1 MILLGV
7 AGCLAA
13 AAPSKVDV
21 RVFVN
26 SKESGE
32 PLAGVVV
39 GFPDC
44 GIYAASETDGGAV
57 LKGVPEGRWKFSAQM
72 IGMLDY
78 EVEVKV
84 SAGMSPVFRLV
95 TTRWA
100 SRRISCQRCHPSN
113 ERSISLPMARY
124 SSAPGYC
131 RASISSV
138 STV

>member
-1 MILLGV
+1 MKHLRKIILVITLLGV
-7 AGCLAA
+7 VCCLAA

-57 LKGVPEGRWKFSAQM
+57 LKAVPKGKRKLKAQM
-72 IGMLDY
+72 IGMLDCEI
-78 EVEVKV
+78 EVRV
-84 SAGMSPVFRLV
+84 SEGMEPVSVLMVESSFRLDDVVV
-95 TTRWA
+95 TARSGAVGA
-100 SRRISCQRCHPSN
+100 STAS
-113 ERSISLPMARY
+113 SI
-124 SSAPGYC
+124 
-131 RASISSV
+131 
-138 STV
+138 